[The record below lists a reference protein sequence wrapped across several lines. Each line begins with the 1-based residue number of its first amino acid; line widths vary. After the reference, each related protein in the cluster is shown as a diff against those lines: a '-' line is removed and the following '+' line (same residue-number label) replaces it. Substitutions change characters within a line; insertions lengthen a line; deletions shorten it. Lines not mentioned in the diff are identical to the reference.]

1 MFSFTQNRNYRGGG
15 NAFPAQLALYMS
27 SACSVN
33 SGWTIKA
40 LQFGCLISKAVWK
53 NAYYL
58 WIKNWEEHS
67 FGITNYPFKHARL
80 KKIFW
85 NLNQVM
91 VLYAFHLLRQTCLVS
106 FTCARKM
113 SVIQHLLLFIIIY
126 DPTHIVK
133 PSCWLILTPI
143 MNTQDVSQNVLIP
156 SSSEVWS
163 CKMPTL
169 EFMQSFWNIVL
180 RMPYRLN

>member
-33 SGWTIKA
+33 SGWTIIP

-80 KKIFW
+80 KKKLKSKSSNGALCFPFTQT
-85 NLNQVM
+85 NLSGI
-91 VLYAFHLLRQTCLVS
+91 LYMCEKNVCHST
-106 FTCARKM
+106 FTI
-113 SVIQHLLLFIIIY
+113 VHYNLW
-126 DPTHIVK
+126 PNTHCK
-133 PSCWLILTPI
+133 ADCWLILTPI
-143 MNTQDVSQNVLIP
+143 MNT
-156 SSSEVWS
+156 
-163 CKMPTL
+163 
-169 EFMQSFWNIVL
+169 
-180 RMPYRLN
+180 